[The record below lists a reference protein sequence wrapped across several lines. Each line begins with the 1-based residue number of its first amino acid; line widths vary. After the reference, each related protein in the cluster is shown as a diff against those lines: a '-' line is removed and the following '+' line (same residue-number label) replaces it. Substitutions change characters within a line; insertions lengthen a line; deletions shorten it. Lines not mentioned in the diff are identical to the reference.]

1 MNLTADGKHA
11 LNDRK
16 KGEQLAKEM
25 LRLIDITDSCMTRYS
40 LDDDESYKIDPHDL
54 PSPIKQ

>member
-11 LNDRK
+11 LNNRK
-16 KGEQLAKEM
+16 EGEQLAKAL
-25 LRLIDITDSCMTRYS
+25 LRMVDVTDGCMTRYS
-40 LDDDESYKIDPHDL
+40 LDDDESYKNDPLDL